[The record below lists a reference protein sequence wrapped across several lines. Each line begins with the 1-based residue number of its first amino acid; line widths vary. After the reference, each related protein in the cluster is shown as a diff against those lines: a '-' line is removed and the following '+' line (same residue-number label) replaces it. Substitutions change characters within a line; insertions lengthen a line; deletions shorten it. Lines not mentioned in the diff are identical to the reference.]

1 MDHSYAFMKNR
12 LLLEDKPAP
21 FPVQDL
27 RSFDKK
33 ERIESRLDWV
43 GMLRRFF
50 VFGASFALTGY
61 LTYQFYYVLAV
72 GGLAALEYI
81 LLGLFVINIF
91 WLSLS
96 FVTALAGFAV
106 LAFGL
111 RPSILKTLPEGAIAK
126 GKTAVLICTY
136 NEPPERVFGVALA
149 AKESLAEEEGGERF
163 DVFVLSDTT
172 NPDIWIQEEAAFQAA
187 RARSP
192 GGPQLYYRRRSNNAG
207 KKAGNVG
214 EWCRRWGGA
223 YDYMVVYDADSLMT
237 GETLITLAASME
249 AHPDVGLIQ
258 TSPVSINRQTL
269 FARMQQF
276 ATRVYGPVITAGL
289 AFWHRGSS
297 NFWGH
302 NAIIRVKAF
311 CESSGLPHLP
321 GKPPFGGQILSHDFV
336 EAALLR
342 RRGWRVCM
350 APELKGS
357 YEETPPTVID
367 FAIRDRRWCQ
377 GNLQHSRIL
386 TARGLSGVSRVHL
399 LMGIMSYLSASVWLL
414 FLIAALA
421 LTLQAQYTVP
431 EYFTSEFPLFPTWPM
446 QDSERAM
453 SLLFMTLG
461 LLLLPKLGGFALVVS
476 NTAERKAH
484 GGWKALTVSM
494 LIETVLSSLFAHVMM
509 LVQTSAIVDIL
520 RGRDSGWNAQRRDD
534 GSLPL
539 RVAMYYHSRHMLI
552 GACLAVMS
560 FMISGA
566 LFLWLLPA
574 SLGLLLSGPISA
586 FTSRRTMGVRSRRSG
601 LFLIPE
607 EMALPPIA
615 RQAWRHSN
623 ALAHELKPL
632 EALDAFEQLSRD
644 PVLRNLHRE
653 LVRLQPMSNDARF
666 KPSFAVGKAKLQA
679 SQTLDDL
686 SKLLNVGEKAALL
699 SDLESFKQIE
709 ELIKQDE
716 TPSPVEARMQQLPE
730 QKETAAAAAA

>member
-1 MDHSYAFMKNR
+1 MEQGYAFTHSR
-12 LLLEDKPAP
+12 PLSPEDKPAP
-21 FPVQDL
+21 FPAQDL
-27 RSFDKK
+27 WRFNKK
-33 ERIESRLDWV
+33 ERVSNKLDWM
-43 GMLRRFF
+43 GLFRRFV
-50 VFGASFALTGY
+50 VFSASFALTAY
-61 LTYQFYYVLAV
+61 LTYQFYHVLSV

-106 LAFGL
+106 LTL
-111 RPSILKTLPEGAIAK
+111 RLKPSILKAAPEGTIAE

-136 NEPPERVFGVALA
+136 NESPERVFGVALA
-149 AKESLAEEEGGERF
+149 AQRALARQKGGENF

-172 NPDIWIQEEAAFQAA
+172 DPDIWVHEEAAFQAA
-187 RARSP
+187 RAKP
-192 GGPQLYYRRRSNNAG
+192 QPGPQLYYRRRSNNAG

-237 GETLITLAASME
+237 GDTLVALAALME
-249 AHPDVGLIQ
+249 SHPDVGLIQ

-276 ATRVYGPVITAGL
+276 ATRVYGPVITTGL

-350 APELKGS
+350 APDIGGS

-386 TARGLSGVSRVHL
+386 RTRGLSGVSRVHL
-399 LMGIMSYLSASVWLL
+399 LMGIMSYVSAVVWLL

-431 EYFTSEFPLFPTWPM
+431 AYFTSDFPLFPTWPM

-453 SLLFMTLG
+453 QLLFMTLG
-461 LLLLPKLGGFALVVS
+461 LLLLPKLCGYLLVAC
-476 NTAERKAH
+476 NAEERKSY
-484 GGWKALTVSM
+484 GGLGGLTASM

-509 LVQTSAIVDIL
+509 LVQTSAIVDIV

-539 RVAMYYHSRHMLI
+539 RVALRYHARHMLI
-552 GACLAVMS
+552 GAGLAGIS
-560 FMISGA
+560 FMVSGP
-566 LFLWLLPA
+566 LFFWLLPA
-574 SLGLLLSGPISA
+574 SLGLLLSGPISTL
-586 FTSRRTMGVRSRRSG
+586 TSRRTMGLRARRAG

-607 EMALPPIA
+607 ELAPPAIA
-615 RQAWRHSN
+615 VQAKVYGN
-623 ALAHELKPL
+623 ALAREVERL
-632 EALDAFEQLSRD
+632 EALAQLARD
-644 PVLRNLHRE
+644 PALFNLHKE
-653 LVRLQPMSNDARF
+653 LIRLQPTSHEARF
-666 KPSFAVGKAKLQA
+666 TPSLAVGKAKLQV
-679 SQTLDDL
+679 SGSLDE
-686 SKLLNVGEKAALL
+686 LLALLKPGEKAALL
-699 SDLESFKQIE
+699 SDLESLRQ
-709 ELIKQDE
+709 
-716 TPSPVEARMQQLPE
+716 VEALMPQPPE
-730 QKETAAAAAA
+730 ETEAAAAAA